1 MALLSMLP
9 LLAQDRGAGPV
20 ELGLL
25 FAAQGLGAISG
36 ALLLPSVETRLGPNA
51 TIGTAFVGAAFVLA
65 SVSVTSSLIVTG
77 LLMAAAGWF
86 WATAL
91 TTMTAALQ
99 IYLPAWVRARGLA
112 VVAVAGFGGQALGAL
127 LSGWAAIHVSLVLI
141 LWIGAA
147 SLACGALLALWWP
160 LRDLG
165 ELDRTPSTGWVDPEL
180 AVDVGQAPGVVVVSI
195 VYWVD
200 TAAESAFIERI
211 LDLRRV
217 RLRNG
222 ATRWRLLK
230 DAEGDN
236 RFVEEYTV
244 GSWEEYGQQQ
254 THRLVIS
261 DRAVETAVH
270 ALSSTRTPAHHYFRI
285 AP

>member
-1 MALLSMLP
+1 
-9 LLAQDRGAGPV
+9 
-20 ELGLL
+20 
-25 FAAQGLGAISG
+25 
-36 ALLLPSVETRLGPNA
+36 
-51 TIGTAFVGAAFVLA
+51 
-65 SVSVTSSLIVTG
+65 
-77 LLMAAAGWF
+77 
-86 WATAL
+86 
-91 TTMTAALQ
+91 
-99 IYLPAWVRARGLA
+99 
-112 VVAVAGFGGQALGAL
+112 
-127 LSGWAAIHVSLVLI
+127 
-141 LWIGAA
+141 
-147 SLACGALLALWWP
+147 